1 MSSELTQP
9 PAAEFWGLLKED
21 EATALV
27 QLAHL
32 RSWPRGGIL
41 FRESDPSDS
50 VVVLV
55 SGRVKAYCDT
65 AGGTEVLLAV
75 RGPGSLIGELAAID
89 QRPRSATVE
98 ALEPVSAL
106 ALALPAFQDYLRAHG
121 RIALLVAQT
130 IADRLRDADRKRI
143 EFGAHD
149 ALGRVA
155 ARLVELV
162 DRFGQPT
169 EEGTQI
175 TLPLSQDE
183 LASWIGS
190 SREAVSKAMQTLR
203 ANGWIRTSRRSVVV
217 HDLPALR
224 DRAGDF

>member
-1 MSSELTQP
+1 LTEP
-9 PAAEFWGLLKED
+9 PAADFWGLLKED
-21 EATALV
+21 EAAEFLR
-27 QLAHL
+27 LAQQ
-32 RSWPRGGIL
+32 RSWPRGGVL
-41 FRESDPSDS
+41 FREGAASES

-75 RGPGSLIGELAAID
+75 RGPGALLGELAAID

-98 ALEPVSAL
+98 TLEPVTALVMAL
-106 ALALPAFQDYLRAHG
+106 AAFQDYLRANG

-130 IADRLRDADRKRI
+130 VAERLRDADRKRI

-169 EEGTQI
+169 DDGTRI

-190 SREAVSKAMQTLR
+190 SREAVSKALQTLR

-217 HDLPALR
+217 CDLPALR
-224 DRAGDF
+224 ERAHDY